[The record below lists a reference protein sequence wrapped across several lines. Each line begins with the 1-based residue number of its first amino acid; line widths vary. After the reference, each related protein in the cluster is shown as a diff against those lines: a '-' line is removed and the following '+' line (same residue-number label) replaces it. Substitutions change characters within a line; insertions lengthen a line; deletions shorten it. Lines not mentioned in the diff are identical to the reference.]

1 MSLYKNPEGLIGYNE
16 LSPYVQRLLKDKGVE
31 GYYVHV
37 ARSYQQITKTVLKVE
52 VNIDSFDKNR
62 DELLVFKNGLF
73 MTLDL
78 EYTLNADNTITPID
92 EVWNGTS
99 AKPIIFDF
107 VALCNAKKQES
118 GGGGSNIEFVKTIIS
133 TSDWIQEGD
142 MYYKLITHNLNSE
155 SLILSAIDN
164 DTKKSLQ
171 EIYTIIDSNNLKL
184 YNDSKIN
191 LALMIV
197 DVTSA
202 TGGSTSGGSSSGGGN
217 SKGATITVS
226 SSEFVYDSS
235 NDMYKATVS
244 HGVGSEDILIGAVGS
259 DKKSVHTVYDVV
271 DENTITLYNTIQD
284 TLKLSILSL

>member
-37 ARSYQQITKTVLKVE
+37 ARSYQQIEKTVLKVE
-52 VNIDSFDKNR
+52 VNISSFDKNR

-78 EYTLNADNTITPID
+78 EYTLNSDNTISPIN

-107 VALCNAKKQES
+107 VALCNTKKQED
-118 GGGGSNIEFVKTIIS
+118 GGSTIEFVKTIIS
-133 TSDWIQEGD
+133 SSDWIEEND

-202 TGGSTSGGSSSGGGN
+202 TGGSTSGGSSSSGGN
-217 SKGATITVS
+217 TKGATITVS
-226 SSEFVYDSS
+226 SSEFTYDIS

-259 DKKSVHTVYDVV
+259 DNKSVHTVYDVI